1 MPFDGKTLCCP
12 NHPDTPPLVR
22 DERMFDLLA
31 AGRSRLAGSQAPPDT
46 GGSNIASAWIVVYS
60 CPTCGYVELYMPEQ
74 LQEWQSATT

>member
-12 NHPDTPPLVR
+12 NHPDTPPLLR
-22 DERMFDLLA
+22 NEPMFDLLA
-31 AGRSRLAGSQAPPDT
+31 AGRRADGS
-46 GGSNIASAWIVVYS
+46 ASALIVVYS